1 MSNKKA
7 AVFIIL
13 GQSNAV
19 GHGIPM
25 CEEDRILTPLKN
37 VFGLSREDNQSF
49 DNTTLTWRGYT
60 SFGMNLAEEQDN
72 TYSLPNCLA
81 ASWQAHI
88 DAGNQ
93 NGLPDLYIVQIA
105 IGAQGVTREYMWYPE
120 RERVLVPGKLGTVN
134 ISLFPFSTHIL
145 GLLDDSFAAM
155 QMDYEIIG
163 LHWRGGEN
171 DITDS
176 NAYLK
181 ENLMDIYR
189 RIFGEFNRIL
199 KHPPIVLHEIYC
211 PERMHDLDPT
221 GAYLKNMFFINDT
234 FHALANEFDNISL
247 FDVRRAPF
255 YIADE
260 RQHGIFI
267 GDAIHYTAQTNKWV
281 AGEFFSEYLA
291 RYGT

>member
-1 MSNKKA
+1 
-7 AVFIIL
+7 
-13 GQSNAV
+13 
-19 GHGIPM
+19 
-25 CEEDRILTPLKN
+25 
-37 VFGLSREDNQSF
+37 
-49 DNTTLTWRGYT
+49 
-60 SFGMNLAEEQDN
+60 
-72 TYSLPNCLA
+72 
-81 ASWQAHI
+81 
-88 DAGNQ
+88 
-93 NGLPDLYIVQIA
+93 
-105 IGAQGVTREYMWYPE
+105 
-120 RERVLVPGKLGTVN
+120 VLVPGKLGTVN

-221 GAYLKNMFFINDT
+221 GAYLENMFFINDT

-255 YIADE
+255 YVADE

-267 GDAIHYTAQTNKWV
+267 GDAIHCGRNFYTQKFRKNFFAVFNITNDEADLRKGGC
-281 AGEFFSEYLA
+281 AKNACHNHTS
-291 RYGT
+291 